1 MFFAALDTMG
11 SLAKILEYLTLKR
24 SRMKTIFVSFFIACL
39 LLFSAPEGGPGP
51 LLDPAASLDNL
62 LDVKGTGQRPM
73 EVIMKTGSTRTVS
86 RDPDTAVKSDL
97 KNGSSLKANLLR
109 PLQSQEGHSCVVSI
123 TINKI
128 NIFSSRL
135 FNVKHIARQE
145 KRGIDSGTN

>member
-1 MFFAALDTMG
+1 MDVIFAALDTMG
-11 SLAKILEYLTLKR
+11 SLAKILEYLALKR

-39 LLFSAPEGGPGP
+39 LLFSAREGGPGP
-51 LLDPAASLDNL
+51 MLEPAASLDNL
-62 LDVKGTGQRPM
+62 LDVKGTGQIPM

-86 RDPDTAVKSDL
+86 QNPDSDVESHL

-109 PLQSQEGHSCVVSI
+109 PLHSQEGHSCVVSI

-135 FNVKHIARQE
+135 
-145 KRGIDSGTN
+145 

>member
-1 MFFAALDTMG
+1 
-11 SLAKILEYLTLKR
+11 
-24 SRMKTIFVSFFIACL
+24 MKTIFVSFFIAWL

>member
-1 MFFAALDTMG
+1 MG

-39 LLFSAPEGGPGP
+39 LLFSALEGGPGP
-51 LLDPAASLDNL
+51 LLEPAASLDNL

-86 RDPDTAVKSDL
+86 RDPDTAVESNL

-109 PLQSQEGHSCVVSI
+109 PLQSQEGHPCVVSI
-123 TINKI
+123 TFNKI
-128 NIFSSRL
+128 KYFLEQI
-135 FNVKHIARQE
+135 VQ
-145 KRGIDSGTN
+145 